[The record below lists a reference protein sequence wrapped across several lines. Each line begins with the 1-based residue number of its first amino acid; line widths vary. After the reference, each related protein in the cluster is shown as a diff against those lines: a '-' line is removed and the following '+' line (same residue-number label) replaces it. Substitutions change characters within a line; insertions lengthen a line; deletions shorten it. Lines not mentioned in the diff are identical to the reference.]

1 MPNANGFEQ
10 AAYATLCSPALPG
23 LPQVLLSWPCSGQ
36 RGQGTAAGKHAMKH
50 AGKRASKHASKPGL
64 LQPLTQHSGTVSM
77 MQGDWPCYTAQ
88 RSWGE
93 PLSPVHNLGKL
104 LENRG

>member
-10 AAYATLCSPALPG
+10 VAYATLCSPALLG
-23 LPQVLLSWPCSGQ
+23 LPQVLLSWPSSGQ
-36 RGQGTAAGKHAMKH
+36 RGRGTAARKHAMKH
-50 AGKRASKHASKPGL
+50 AGKRARKHASKPGL
-64 LQPLTQHSGTVSM
+64 LQPLTQHSGAVSM
-77 MQGDWPCYTAQ
+77 LQGDGPCYIAQ

-93 PLSPVHNLGKL
+93 LLSPVHNLGKL